1 MSAKKQM
8 KDGDA
13 ADDAQLDDA
22 TADPPVDVAPQGDA
36 QSKPDVPPK
45 ADAQRKPDAPK
56 PDATPVVKPKP
67 KVEPEPS
74 AAGTPEK
81 TKSLGD
87 IMKIDLSVRRPR
99 RR

>member
-8 KDGDA
+8 KDGEVV
-13 ADDAQLDDA
+13 DDAQLDNA
-22 TADPPVDVAPQGDA
+22 TADPPVDVVPQGDA
-36 QSKPDVPPK
+36 QSKPEVPPK

-56 PDATPVVKPKP
+56 PDAKPVVKPKP

-74 AAGTPEK
+74 SAATPEK
-81 TKSLGD
+81 PKSLGD